1 MQCELSLSCSGGS
14 SVLLRAGPVLSWIRR
29 RRSRTS
35 RRRRSTVQEQEDEH
49 SAGGGAHF
57 ITAECTHHSPLILD
71 VFAQNHRFAHTCFS
85 TLFMFASFEVVWRP

>member
-14 SVLLRAGPVLSWIRR
+14 SVLLRAGAGRVLSWIRR

-85 TLFMFASFEVVWRP
+85 TLFMFASFEVV